1 MPPTPTKSTP
11 NTYHPF
17 NQQNCHYNKPSPKT
31 QFKTPKHV
39 TVWYSDSPISPQQE
53 TLMKTQL
60 IVSAILLASVLTAC
74 EKDNTTT
81 AAKAV
86 EATPEVVATPVPVEA
101 EAPSRYDI
109 YSDVGLTTDLGH
121 LSDNQ
126 KQMVAL
132 LIDAAKITD
141 DIFWLQVW
149 GDKDELLNSIEDPKQ
164 KRFAYYNYGPW
175 DRLAADQSFVESY
188 GPRPPGARFYP
199 EDMTKAE
206 FEAWQQEGKDEQ
218 YSIVK
223 RAEDGS
229 LMLLPYSKAF
239 ESQIGEI
246 ADLLMRASELAE
258 DPEFAAYLKLRA
270 VAMKTDDY
278 QASDMAWMDMKN
290 NPIELV
296 IGPIETYQ
304 DALYGYRA
312 AFETFV
318 LIKDQV
324 WSERLARFAQYMPDL
339 QRGLPVADAYKA
351 EIPGSDADLNAYD
364 LAYCAGDCNSGA
376 KTIAINLPNDEEV
389 QLAKGTRRLQIKN
402 SMLAKFNQILM
413 PISNELIAEDQ
424 RQHITFD
431 AFFGNTMFHEVAHGL
446 GIKNTLDGAGTVR
459 QALKEHSSALEEG
472 KADILGVYMVQ
483 KLREMGEITE
493 GELMDNYVTFL
504 AGIFRSV
511 RFGASSAHGRANMI
525 RFNYFSDADAFSR
538 DPKTGTYRV
547 NVEAFEL
554 AIKNL
559 GNDILVLQGNGD
571 YDAVTAFVAEKGT
584 VGAQLQ
590 ADLNRLDAISIPVDI
605 VYQQGKE
612 QLGL

>member
-1 MPPTPTKSTP
+1 
-11 NTYHPF
+11 
-17 NQQNCHYNKPSPKT
+17 
-31 QFKTPKHV
+31 
-39 TVWYSDSPISPQQE
+39 
-53 TLMKTQL
+53 MKIKL
-60 IVSAILLASVLTAC
+60 IVSAILLASLLSAC
-74 EKDNTTT
+74 EKDSQ
-81 AAKAV
+81 
-86 EATPEVVATPVPVEA
+86 VATVKPA
-101 EAPSRYDI
+101 DEAPAGTAVSAPAETGKPSRFDI
-109 YSDVGLTTDLGH
+109 YADVGLSTGLDH

-126 KQMVAL
+126 KQMIGL
-132 LIDAAKITD
+132 LIDAGKITD

-149 GDKDELLNSIEDPKQ
+149 GDKDELLNSIEDPKAR
-164 KRFAYYNYGPW
+164 RFAFYNYGPW
-175 DRLAADQSFVESY
+175 DRLAADQSFIESH

-199 EDMTKAE
+199 QDMSKDE
-206 FEAWQQEGKDEQ
+206 FEAWQQDGKDGQ
-218 YSIVK
+218 YSIVQ
-223 RAEDGS
+223 RDADGK
-229 LMLLPYSKAF
+229 LILVAYSKAY
-239 ESQIGEI
+239 EAQINAI
-246 ADLLMRASELAE
+246 ADLLVQAAALAE
-258 DPEFAAYLKLRA
+258 DEEFSAYLTMRA
-270 VAMKTDDY
+270 EALKTDDY

-296 IGPIETYQ
+296 IGPIENYQ
-304 DALYGYRA
+304 DALYGYRS

-324 WSERLARFAQYMPDL
+324 WSERLARFTKYMPEL
-339 QRGLPVADAYKA
+339 QRGLPVDEAYKA

-364 LAYCAGDCNSGA
+364 LVYCAGDCNSGA

-389 QLAKGTRRLQIKN
+389 QLTKGTRRLQIKN

-413 PISNELIAEDQ
+413 PISAELIAEDQ

-446 GIKNTLDGAGTVR
+446 GIKNTLDGSGTVR
-459 QALKEHSSALEEG
+459 QALKEHASALEEG
-472 KADILGVYMVQ
+472 KADILGLYMVQ

-493 GELMDNYVTFL
+493 GEIMDNYVTFL

-525 RFNYFSDADAFSR
+525 RFNYFSDAGAFSR
-538 DPKTGTYRV
+538 DPEAGTYRV
-547 NVEAFEL
+547 KVEEFEQ
-554 AIKNL
+554 AIKDL

-571 YDAVTAFVAEKGT
+571 YDAVASFVAEKGN

-612 QLGL
+612 VLGL